1 MASKSSKLYSDSP
14 ALKRDEESGK
24 VGVEKPSE
32 ADGENMGTEGNPIP
46 GSDGKMPVGGDEHK
60 ADMDE
65 LKATHSRH
73 EDEQKSMF
81 QRHKKDL
88 EELHKRQEKSKGK
101 E

>member
-1 MASKSSKLYSDSP
+1 MASKSERLYKDSP

-46 GSDGKMPVGGDEHK
+46 GSDGKMPVDGEHK
-60 ADMDE
+60 ANMDE
-65 LKATHSRH
+65 VKATHDRH
-73 EDEQKSMF
+73 EKEQSAMHK
-81 QRHKKDL
+81 RHQEDFK
-88 EELHKRQEKSKGK
+88 ELHKRLEKKGK